1 MVIGKKNEK
10 NNQHGKQEIVKL
22 DAIDK
27 KILHVLQEDGKLSLR
42 QIADKIKSNVST
54 VKNHYDALIE
64 KRIIKK
70 TAALID
76 CCKIGYQDM
85 LIFFIRVNNSVPID
99 EIIQRLVV
107 ERPPITFADDGSE
120 IDGSRHMS
128 YDERLLSRI
137 NFVYMVSGSFPIM
150 GMAKCI
156 SKESQIDLLEAIKR
170 IPGVEEITTQVVL
183 RRIKEDIQLEI
194 P

>member
-1 MVIGKKNEK
+1 MVIGKKN
-10 NNQHGKQEIVKL
+10 GKINLQVKHEIITL
-22 DAIDK
+22 DPIDK
-27 KILHVLQEDGKLSLR
+27 KILHVLQEDGKMSLR

-64 KRIIKK
+64 KGIIKK
-70 TAALID
+70 TTALID

-99 EIIQRLVV
+99 EILERLVV
-107 ERPPITFADDGSE
+107 QRPPITYADDGSE
-120 IDGSRHMS
+120 IDGSLHMS
-128 YDERLLSRI
+128 EDERLLSRI

-183 RRIKEDIQLEI
+183 RRIKEDLQLEI

>member
-1 MVIGKKNEK
+1 MVIGKKN
-10 NNQHGKQEIVKL
+10 GKINLQVKHEIITL
-22 DAIDK
+22 DPIDK
-27 KILHVLQEDGKLSLR
+27 KILHVLQEDGKMSLR

-64 KRIIKK
+64 KGIIKK
-70 TAALID
+70 TTALID

-99 EIIQRLVV
+99 EILERLVV
-107 ERPPITFADDGSE
+107 QRPPITFADDGSE
-120 IDGSRHMS
+120 IDGSLHMS
-128 YDERLLSRI
+128 EDERLLSRI

-183 RRIKEDIQLEI
+183 RRIKEDLQLEI